1 MGAMA
6 CETGGAKRA
15 RWGHDGGATVLPSG
29 ASEAAQCRCARR
41 LLLPL
46 RSLAAFATRRFS
58 PRGSAVGIA
67 GRRRPT
73 ARRVAV
79 NRSETQ
85 RAAAL
90 APRAGCAAPCA
101 ARAARPECRRRERPR
116 EEPQRRPQGATEPSA
131 GRSGRQATVAKPE
144 RVPTGYISGEWENV
158 FHQPDG
164 VWCGGE
170 WDERWGMSAA
180 GGVARDGEMVGMS
193 AAGTSPA
200 RNDRARRIVARLA
213 AFCKPGERVL
223 PVALPDE
230 DTHAH
235 GS

>member
-67 GRRRPT
+67 GRRCPT

-85 RAAAL
+85 RTAAL

-101 ARAARPECRRRERPR
+101 ARAARGRSAGDGSDPGRSPSDDRRERPSR
-116 EEPQRRPQGATEPSA
+116 AQAAVGGRR
-131 GRSGRQATVAKPE
+131 RSGSR
-144 RVPTGYISGEWENV
+144 RVPTGYIGGKWENV

>member
-67 GRRRPT
+67 GRRCPT

-101 ARAARPECRRRERPR
+101 ARAARGRSAGDGSDPGRSPSDDRRERPSR
-116 EEPQRRPQGATEPSA
+116 AQAAVGGRR
-131 GRSGRQATVAKPE
+131 RSGSRRESLRGISAVGGRT
-144 RVPTGYISGEWENV
+144 RSTSRTGCRAAASGTSGEV
-158 FHQPDG
+158 CRQRVVSLG
-164 VWCGGE
+164 MA
-170 WDERWGMSAA
+170 RWW
-180 GGVARDGEMVGMS
+180 VCR
-193 AAGTSPA
+193 
-200 RNDRARRIVARLA
+200 RRARRRREMTGRVA
-213 AFCKPGERVL
+213 
-223 PVALPDE
+223 
-230 DTHAH
+230 
-235 GS
+235 